1 MQHLATVLALSL
13 FAVWLAQRLWRRWRL
28 AQLQAQRQLAM
39 LEFPALRAALQAQ
52 FMAAAAATGK
62 PRGLRWVRC
71 DLHEGELFATDQANG
86 ELYALV
92 GTTIG
97 FEAIAGGGMEEVEA
111 VSNLRCATALF
122 VHREG
127 AWITDGRTVFNLEP
141 EQALQHYQ
149 QILQR
154 HA

>member
-1 MQHLATVLALSL
+1 MQHLATVFAVSL
-13 FAVWLAQRLWRRWRL
+13 VAVWLARHLWQRWRR

-39 LEFPALRAALQAQ
+39 LEFPALRAALQTQ

-71 DLHEGELFATDQANG
+71 DLHEGELFATDLANG
-86 ELYALV
+86 ELYALI

-122 VHREG
+122 VHRQG
-127 AWITDGRTVFNLEP
+127 DWTTDGRTVFNLEP

-149 QILQR
+149 QSLQR